1 MTFELIC
8 DEEFRAIAFVWS
20 ILRKLLPESI
30 NNQIKSMRLFADMKG
45 AAFDIPEDQ
54 SERVKDLYEQ
64 AVTHGSAKGY
74 TLEIARE
81 LPDLMD
87 QDNRGG

>member
-1 MTFELIC
+1 
-8 DEEFRAIAFVWS
+8 
-20 ILRKLLPESI
+20 
-30 NNQIKSMRLFADMKG
+30 MRQFADMKG

-54 SERVKDLYEQ
+54 GDRVWDLYEQ

-87 QDNRGG
+87 